1 MKIIKRTKDT
11 MSQIYLDA
19 LFIRH
24 EVFVKEQQVPI
35 ALEIDEQEAKAIHF
49 VLYEN
54 EEALATLR
62 LLPLGNHEVKLQR
75 MAVLP
80 AHRQRHFG
88 KDLIVAAQD
97 FAKEQGFNKIKLGA
111 QTTAI
116 PFYEHLGFVPEGEEF
131 LDAGIPHR
139 AMSKN
144 IINKEDWF

>member
-54 EEALATLR
+54 EEALAT
-62 LLPLGNHEVKLQR
+62 GV
-75 MAVLP
+75 
-80 AHRQRHFG
+80 
-88 KDLIVAAQD
+88 
-97 FAKEQGFNKIKLGA
+97 
-111 QTTAI
+111 
-116 PFYEHLGFVPEGEEF
+116 
-131 LDAGIPHR
+131 
-139 AMSKN
+139 
-144 IINKEDWF
+144 